1 MFYKLSRKLQINQ
14 VEVDNMQ
21 KTILVV
27 DDEIKIRDMVKS
39 YLINEG
45 YNIVEASN
53 GYEVIDKVK
62 SNSIDLIVLDLM
74 MPGMDGYQ
82 TLRELRT
89 LNNKLPVIM
98 LTAKSE
104 ELDKLLG
111 LEMGA
116 DDYITKPFS
125 LRELVARVKAVLRRT
140 TSDDNEN
147 LNFDQEI
154 IIRGD
159 IKINQAEYEVLAR
172 DKKINLTPTEFKIL
186 LALARKPGRVF
197 SRLQLMNI
205 AMGEAYIN
213 YERSIDTH
221 VSNLRRKIEED
232 PANPKYIMTV
242 YGIGYRFGVEE

>member
-1 MFYKLSRKLQINQ
+1 
-14 VEVDNMQ
+14 MQ